1 MPPADE
7 LRRLVYI
14 HGGRYQQ
21 YYTKRTVTHIIAT
34 NLPNSKI
41 QELRYICIV
50 KISQLLIRSKTINW
64 MNFFD
69 YHHCFSEKTHSEIT
83 DSRAFRQTEQ
93 SLTFII

>member
-7 LRRLVYI
+7 LRRLVYL

-41 QELRYICIV
+41 QEIRYIGNLLLFVFFFFGCAEIKINPTDQINAV
-50 KISQLLIRSKTINW
+50 KTFYMKILR
-64 MNFFD
+64 
-69 YHHCFSEKTHSEIT
+69 HSIGPDKEM
-83 DSRAFRQTEQ
+83 
-93 SLTFII
+93 

>member
-7 LRRLVYI
+7 LRRLVYL

-41 QELRYICIV
+41 QEIRYIGN
-50 KISQLLIRSKTINW
+50 QWKTLSVRPIEINATKTFY
-64 MNFFD
+64 MKVQG
-69 YHHCFSEKTHSEIT
+69 HSIGHC
-83 DSRAFRQTEQ
+83 
-93 SLTFII
+93 